1 MEARLVNSCPL
12 AFTLKNE
19 GVRTFHNVTDVVR
32 VERYDD
38 KLLQI
43 RMNDETKSL
52 QLDFTVLN
60 TQVRPREHLR
70 GSLTAD
76 VSGLARD
83 VSLLRPNAPS
93 NTASK

>member
-1 MEARLVNSCPL
+1 
-12 AFTLKNE
+12 
-19 GVRTFHNVTDVVR
+19 
-32 VERYDD
+32 
-38 KLLQI
+38 
-43 RMNDETKSL
+43 MNDETKSL